1 MKNKNYIF
9 NGTEDL
15 VEFEPN
21 AKMKYKKI
29 GSLYGVK
36 FKTLPIPKFIN
47 KYKTKL
53 WKLNKSLEE
62 IVGKSLR

>member
-1 MKNKNYIF
+1 MKKKNYIF

-21 AKMKYKKI
+21 AKIKYKRV
-29 GSLYGVK
+29 GSLYGIE
-36 FKTLPIPKFIN
+36 FKALPVPKFIN

-62 IVGKSLR
+62 IVGNKV